1 MAIAFSRLS
10 RRVIAWTGHLQK
22 AIKTFVTTTSFMT
35 WSADYMKRCVQYLSL
50 CNFFASNHMTCNCKS
65 ASANGYDS
73 EMAITICNIFRRI
86 FGILLM
92 MSRPRSI
99 IEFVKLGIDDT
110 NLPLTEKRGGKPYI
124 NWRLV
129 GRAKLFASTR
139 GKPSNTKTSVIG
151 NTPFLHHSLRGRKGR
166 FAILDWTPNESN
178 SPSTRCRENIM
189 ENIVDPL
196 CQR

>member
-1 MAIAFSRLS
+1 M
-10 RRVIAWTGHLQK
+10 
-22 AIKTFVTTTSFMT
+22 VTT
-35 WSADYMKRCVQYLSL
+35 
-50 CNFFASNHMTCNCKS
+50 
-65 ASANGYDS
+65 
-73 EMAITICNIFRRI
+73 ICSTFRRI

-92 MSRPRSI
+92 ISRPKSI

-178 SPSTRCRENIM
+178 SPSTRYRENIV
-189 ENIVDPL
+189 ENVVDPL
-196 CQR
+196 STIKFHPLSCDFGDFPVRTVLLSLLSPAHDVSSSTKKALSPKTSWKSFLSKVYS